1 LEAYWN
7 VNIAE
12 RASVRAAAPRD
23 IDAIVGIVNE
33 AIASRVAL
41 DEHPKTREDGKL
53 WFSTHDERYVMLVAV
68 DTEGHVVGFGSL
80 NRYLPEH
87 DACSGVATMWCFL
100 ASGAQRRG
108 LGTLLVS
115 ELERH
120 ARTHAFHKIIAR
132 TFPANRGSRRLL
144 RNFGYRVVGVHKR
157 DAVIDGT
164 YTDIMVLEKLL
175 SVGHYKLGN
184 PGTFE

>member
-1 LEAYWN
+1 MVSNESPACERGPPGSAAFSPSSPAAREAG
-7 VNIAE
+7 E
-12 RASVRAAAPRD
+12 AANQAP
-23 IDAIVGIVNE
+23 DA
-33 AIASRVAL
+33 A
-41 DEHPKTREDGKL
+41 
-53 WFSTHDERYVMLVAV
+53 
-68 DTEGHVVGFGSL
+68 EGHVVGFGSL
-80 NRYLPEH
+80 NRHLPEH
-87 DACSGVATMWCFL
+87 DACSGVATLWCFL

-120 ARTHAFHKIIAR
+120 ARNHAFHKIVAR

-175 SVGHYKLGN
+175 SPGHYKLGN

>member
-1 LEAYWN
+1 
-7 VNIAE
+7 
-12 RASVRAAAPRD
+12 
-23 IDAIVGIVNE
+23 
-33 AIASRVAL
+33 
-41 DEHPKTREDGKL
+41 
-53 WFSTHDERYVMLVAV
+53 M
-68 DTEGHVVGFGSL
+68 
-80 NRYLPEH
+80 
-87 DACSGVATMWCFL
+87 
-100 ASGAQRRG
+100 
-108 LGTLLVS
+108 S